1 MNKCNGTARLV
12 RDDEIY
18 QAVHAGFFFVDVAVD
33 DDAVVVVG
41 AVAAITNTCLIM
53 GMSYL
58 QFDNL
63 VVTIGLLKLR
73 TLC

>member
-1 MNKCNGTARLV
+1 MLGS
-12 RDDEIY
+12 
-18 QAVHAGFFFVDVAVD
+18 FFVDVAVD
-33 DDAVVVVG
+33 DDAVVVVA

-63 VVTIGLLKLR
+63 VVTIGLFKLR